1 MQHKTANKLLT
12 SLAESGRTG
21 RTINHILCQHSPA
34 SLMQWN
40 TDEWYRCLV
49 SAIQN
54 EYEYFNEVSAPIP
67 ILVSVHPYINPTQC
81 TFKITAYLTLN
92 QRFSKCGASP
102 TAGAQ
107 KRSDEGQVG
116 LEKAPLFKVGNDRKS
131 LRTTVVVEDGE
142 SWGIVGRKVS
152 V

>member
-34 SLMQWN
+34 SLMQLN

-67 ILVSVHPYINPTQC
+67 ILVSVSVHPY
-81 TFKITAYLTLN
+81 FLSL
-92 QRFSKCGASP
+92 FSP
-102 TAGAQ
+102 P
-107 KRSDEGQVG
+107 
-116 LEKAPLFKVGNDRKS
+116 PLFSPPLLS
-131 LRTTVVVEDGE
+131 LFSLSFPSSLLHLFTL
-142 SWGIVGRKVS
+142 SSSLFLSLICLSLSLFIVYLPLS
-152 V
+152 LSL

>member
-34 SLMQWN
+34 SLMQLH

-54 EYEYFNEVSAPIP
+54 EYEYEYFNEVSAPIP
-67 ILVSVHPYINPTQC
+67 ILVSVSVHPYWRPMAASQENPNQC
-81 TFKITAYLTLN
+81 TWAGLTKVTFK
-92 QRFSKCGASP
+92 
-102 TAGAQ
+102 
-107 KRSDEGQVG
+107 
-116 LEKAPLFKVGNDRKS
+116 
-131 LRTTVVVEDGE
+131 
-142 SWGIVGRKVS
+142 
-152 V
+152 